1 MENTKPTP
9 NEAENGNKLKP
20 LLCDVDYSQM
30 DDNELLKIG
39 LKLMRLSLRNLLN
52 KDAKEHIEYE
62 RYMVELER
70 RQSNIT

>member
-1 MENTKPTP
+1 MNIEENNKST
-9 NEAENGNKLKP
+9 EAKHV
-20 LLCDVDYSQM
+20 LCDVDYSQM
-30 DDNELLKIG
+30 DDNELLKSG

-70 RQSNIT
+70 RQSNITILI